1 MQEEN
6 TGGTKVSQLHLEH
19 EVTIHKIQSNV
30 SYDLK
35 LPHAVKWILKQ
46 EPGDNK
52 WSHQKQIQN
61 KQDEISHAQCLEVT
75 VDCTAPTAF
84 FYDKSLHRFK
94 SQLWLLICMYS
105 LGL

>member
-19 EVTIHKIQSNV
+19 KVTIHKIQSNV
-30 SYDLK
+30 SYVLK

-52 WSHQKQIQN
+52 
-61 KQDEISHAQCLEVT
+61 
-75 VDCTAPTAF
+75 
-84 FYDKSLHRFK
+84 
-94 SQLWLLICMYS
+94 
-105 LGL
+105 